1 MQNKTWNTMDREKL
15 LVVDDDERLCRL
27 LRRHLQNAGY
37 ETSVAHND
45 VDMHRCMESDQF
57 NLVILDINLPGK
69 DGLTMAQELRQRSD
83 IPIIFLSANAD
94 ISYKIN
100 GLQTGADD
108 YITKPFE
115 TPELLA
121 RIQSVLRR
129 SKAASAKPETASSA
143 RFAGWQINLIDQ
155 TLLSPD
161 GQPVDITSYEFSVL
175 SVLVNHANEPISR
188 EELLKLTSRRSWSP
202 LDRSVD
208 MAISKLRKKIEDS
221 PKNPKLIL
229 TIRNKGYQ
237 LASTVEFEYPTRD

>member
-1 MQNKTWNTMDREKL
+1 MDREKL

-45 VDMHRCMESDQF
+45 ADMHQRMESNNF

-69 DGLTMAQELRQRSD
+69 DGLTMAQELRQQSE

-94 ISYKIN
+94 TSDKIN

-129 SKAASAKPETASSA
+129 SKAASVKPDTPDSAK
-143 RFAGWQINLIDQ
+143 FAGWHINLIDQ
-155 TLLSPD
+155 TLTSPA
-161 GQPVDITSYEFSVL
+161 GESVDITSYEFSVL
-175 SVLVNHANEPISR
+175 SILVNRANEPISR
-188 EELLKLTSRRSWSP
+188 EELLKLTSRRDWSP

-208 MAISKLRKKIEDS
+208 MAISKLRKKIEET
-221 PKNPKLIL
+221 PKSPKLIL

-237 LASTVEFEYPTRD
+237 LASTVEFDYPDQS